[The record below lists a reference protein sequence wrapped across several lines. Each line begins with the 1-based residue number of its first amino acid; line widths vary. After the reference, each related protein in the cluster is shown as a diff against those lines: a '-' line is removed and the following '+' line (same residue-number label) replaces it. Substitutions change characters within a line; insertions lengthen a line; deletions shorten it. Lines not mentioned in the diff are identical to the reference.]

1 MTQSKKYDYLVAQ
14 SAKGWTTEIIRR
26 VSSRKSVV
34 SKSHSGFA
42 SETEA
47 QQWGEAEVKALI
59 KKTNLA
65 EQEKRRAKKIKDE
78 EKDSKKKAQPN

>member
-14 SAKGWTTEIIRR
+14 DETGWTTEIIRR

-34 SKSHSGFA
+34 SKSQANFA
-42 SETEA
+42 TEAEA
-47 QQWGEAEVKALI
+47 QQWGEQEVKALI

-65 EQEKRRAKKIKDE
+65 EQEKRRVKKIEDNK
-78 EKDSKKKAQPN
+78 KISMKKKQED

>member
-14 SAKGWTTEIIRR
+14 NDTGWTTEIIRR
-26 VSSRKSVV
+26 VSSTKSVV
-34 SKSHSGFA
+34 SKAHKGFTTEA
-42 SETEA
+42 EA

-65 EQEKRRAKKIKDE
+65 EQEKRRAKKIKE
-78 EKDSKKKAQPN
+78 EQKNSKIKEQKD